1 MTKQPEYD
9 KIKAL
14 SDLINMARKK
24 IIANWFNFCS
34 KASQQLELWKQ
45 NTGSNSKTREKR
57 KKLTQF
63 LLKIFKALH
72 K

>member
-24 IIANWFNFCS
+24 
-34 KASQQLELWKQ
+34 KLSQIGLTFVAKLP
-45 NTGSNSKTREKR
+45 NSLSFGNR
-57 KKLTQF
+57 TQ
-63 LLKIFKALH
+63 ALIQRPERNV
-72 K
+72 KN